1 MSLLLD
7 IARAAAGANVL
18 LLLALGYV
26 WGTNYLRIRSKQTLG
41 TLTFVVFLLGTQ
53 FVWNLLIRL
62 GAVTPTLY
70 SPVRIAVLLSGI
82 GLAGWLAYFNGLGRL
97 RGKSA

>member
-41 TLTFVVFLLGTQ
+41 TLTFVVFLLGE
-53 FVWNLLIRL
+53 NLLALYYYLTIVAPLPNAAIRAMMYL
-62 GAVTPTLY
+62 QMLETLALLALTYVTY
-70 SPVRIAVLLSGI
+70 E
-82 GLAGWLAYFNGLGRL
+82 
-97 RGKSA
+97 